1 MNANKLRLY
10 HRLQV
15 AAHAVRKAA
24 DRVVLE
30 AAGVTT
36 AQAAVLTIVAAGEN
50 VTQRDVAGALRL
62 NESAV
67 TAMVTRLAKLRLL
80 ERARSGTDSRAWRL
94 CLTNAGQAALRA
106 SRGSFASINARIEG
120 ELSRQEIKQLAS
132 CLDRLSAAFQDRAS
146 SWE

>member
-36 AQAAVLTIVAAGEN
+36 AQAAVVTIVAAGEN

-67 TAMVTRLAKLRLL
+67 TAMVARLLKLGLL
-80 ERARSGTDSRAWRL
+80 ERARSGADSRAWRL

-106 SRGSFASINARIEG
+106 SRGSFAFINARIEG
-120 ELSRQEIKQLAS
+120 ELSRQEIQQLAD
-132 CLDRLSAAFQDRAS
+132 CLDRLSAAFEDRAS